1 MFFGSRWMEELLDCL
16 RASWLEDEE
25 YGKVQEE
32 EEDGLGDLSLGSVI
46 LSYTGATATLLSV
59 TCK

>member
-1 MFFGSRWMEELLDCL
+1 MEMLVFFGSRWMEELLDCL
-16 RASWLEDEE
+16 RASSLKDGE

-46 LSYTGATATLLSV
+46 LS
-59 TCK
+59 